1 MSGQISLQGA
11 IRFNGGGHLN
21 HSIFWNNLCPKA
33 QSGEPEGELLKVRA
47 EEDSPKDA
55 CCYDISNHFFEG
67 HREGLWLR
75 GQDEGEAVCVDRGGA
90 GFRLGVARVQQ
101 GDGEA
106 PDRHLRKSGIAGGV
120 VLL

>member
-47 EEDSPKDA
+47 EEDSPK
-55 CCYDISNHFFEG
+55 
-67 HREGLWLR
+67 
-75 GQDEGEAVCVDRGGA
+75 GA
-90 GFRLGVARVQQ
+90 GYHDVSHCF
-101 GDGEA
+101 
-106 PDRHLRKSGIAGGV
+106 I
-120 VLL
+120 